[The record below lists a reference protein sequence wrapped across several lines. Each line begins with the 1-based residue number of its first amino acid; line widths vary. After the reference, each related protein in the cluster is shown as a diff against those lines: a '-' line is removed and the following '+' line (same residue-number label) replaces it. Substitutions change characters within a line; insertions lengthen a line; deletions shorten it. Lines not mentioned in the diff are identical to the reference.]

1 MNNVLELFERLTNI
15 KANKY
20 ELIKEGIT
28 NINYLIHSS
37 NGVFVMR
44 IPRTNMIGIDYINQG
59 KVLKL
64 VKELNVEVI
73 FYDDSTG
80 IMITRYLNNIAKEKV
95 SFDVVVKHLKKLH
108 SISCANLS
116 DFDPFKLIDI
126 YKAIVNDT
134 LFKNE
139 EKVIFKAKE
148 IYNKYPKVL
157 SHNDVLY
164 ANFISANNTY
174 YLIDYE
180 YAGGNIALFDIAS
193 FLSENNIDDISLQL
207 QFINKYFDTVNDE
220 LFDDINLMFMFLDIL
235 WGYWAKAMYIKY
247 QEEIF
252 ETIFNEKLNRYKTK
266 ICN

>member
-1 MNNVLELFERLTNI
+1 MNNVLELFERLTSI

-44 IPRTNMIGIDYINQG
+44 IPRTNMIGIDYVNQG
-59 KVLKL
+59 KILKL

-73 FYDDSTG
+73 YYDDFTG
-80 IMITRYLNNIAKEKV
+80 IMITKYLENISKEKV

-108 SISCANLS
+108 SISCTDIS
-116 DFDPFKLIDI
+116 DFDPFKLIKT
-126 YKAIVNDT
+126 YKSIVNDN
-134 LFKNE
+134 LFKDE
-139 EKVIFKAKE
+139 EKVILKAKE

-193 FLSENNIDDISLQL
+193 FLSENNIDEYLLQIE
-207 QFINKYFDTVNDE
+207 FINKYFDNVDE
-220 LFDDINLMFMFLDIL
+220 KLIDDINLMFMFLDIL
-235 WGYWAKAMYIKY
+235 WGYWAKAMHIKY
-247 QEEIF
+247 HEEVF
-252 ETIFNEKLNRYKTK
+252 EIIFNEKLSRYKTK
-266 ICN
+266 IF